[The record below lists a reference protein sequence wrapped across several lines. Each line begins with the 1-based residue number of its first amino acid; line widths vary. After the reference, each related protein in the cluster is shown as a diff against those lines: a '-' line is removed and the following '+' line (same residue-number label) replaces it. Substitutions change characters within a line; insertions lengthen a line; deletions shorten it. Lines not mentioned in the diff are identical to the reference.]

1 MPEQPPLAFGP
12 FVLQV
17 KARRL
22 LENGKAVAL
31 GARAFDLL
39 AALIEGRERT
49 MSKDE
54 LMRLVWPGSVV
65 DENNLTVNISALRKA
80 LRERV
85 HEQTYIRTVSGR
97 GYRFVGEVRPD
108 WAAAVPATGQSPETP
123 SIAVLPFTNMSL
135 DPAHEHFGDGIVE
148 DIIADLSRN
157 RWLTV
162 ISRNSTFTFKG
173 QAVDVQEV
181 ARQFNVRYVL
191 EGSVRRSGER
201 LRVTVRLVDATTR
214 GHLLS
219 ERYDR
224 QLADIFDV
232 QDEITALI
240 TDAVRPALYEAEEAR
255 SIRKHPASLDAWAA
269 YQRGVWHFSHP
280 GEPESNEAR
289 ACFER
294 AIALDPHYAPG
305 YYGLSLVY
313 LHDGSIFALHAPSD
327 WQQRGEQL
335 TIRAVEL
342 DEQDSGAHCVLGVAR
357 RLRGDYAGSLESCQ
371 RALELNHNDATAH
384 GTAGAT
390 LIFDGRPLE
399 GLEAIKASLRLSP
412 RDPRL
417 RIRHAH
423 RALGHYFSHQMEETE
438 EVARF
443 IIRTFPDYS
452 FGPRM
457 LAIVLAETGRVAEA
471 RCAFQ
476 AALAMA
482 PEYFADFSQSRM
494 PWYRPDDHRRVVAAL
509 RLAGFTGKAE

>member
-1 MPEQPPLAFGP
+1 MADGPDRAFGP
-12 FVLQV
+12 FVLQT
-17 KARRL
+17 ATRRL
-22 LENGKAVAL
+22 LENGVPVVL

-39 AALIEGRERT
+39 ATLIEGRDRT

-54 LMRLVWPGSVV
+54 LIRAVWPDSVV

-85 HEQTYIRTVSGR
+85 NEQTYIRTVSGR
-97 GYRFVGEVRPD
+97 GYRFVGALHASGQGH
-108 WAAAVPATGQSPETP
+108 AAAATAQETP
-123 SIAVLPFTNMSL
+123 SIAVLPFTNMSAN
-135 DPAHEHFGDGIVE
+135 PAHEHFGDGIVE
-148 DIIADLSRN
+148 DIISDLSRN

-162 ISRNSTFTFKG
+162 ISRNTTFTLKG
-173 QAVDVQEV
+173 LAVDVQEV

-191 EGSVRRSGER
+191 EGSVRRAGER
-201 LRVTVRLVDATTR
+201 VRVNVRLIDASTR

-224 QLADIFDV
+224 LVADIFDV

-269 YQRGVWHFSHP
+269 YQRGVWHFSRQ

-289 ACFER
+289 TCFER
-294 AIALDPHYAPG
+294 AIALDPRYAPG
-305 YYGLSLVY
+305 YYGLALVY
-313 LHDGSIFALHAPSD
+313 LHDGSVFALHAPAD

-335 TIRAVEL
+335 AMQAVAL
-342 DEQDSGAHCVLGVAR
+342 DEQDSGGHCVLGVAR
-357 RLRGDYAGSLESCQ
+357 RLRSDYAGSLESCN

-399 GLEAIKASLRLSP
+399 GLEAIRKSLRLSP

-423 RALGHYFSHQMEETE
+423 RGLGHYFANQMIEAE

-452 FGPRM
+452 FGPRL
-457 LAIVLAETGRVAEA
+457 LAIVLAEDGRVAEA
-471 RCAFQ
+471 TAALQ
-476 AALAMA
+476 AAQAMA
-482 PEYFADFSQSRM
+482 PEYFCDFSRERM
-494 PWYRPDDHRRVVAAL
+494 PWYRPEEHRRVVAAL
-509 RLAGFTGKAE
+509 RRAGFTGRAD